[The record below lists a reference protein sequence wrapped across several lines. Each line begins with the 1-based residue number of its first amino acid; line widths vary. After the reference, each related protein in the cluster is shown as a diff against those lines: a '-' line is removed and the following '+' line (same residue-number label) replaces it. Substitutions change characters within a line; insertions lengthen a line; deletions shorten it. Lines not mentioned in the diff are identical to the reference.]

1 MRDHAKVAAA
11 LLLQER
17 GYADSEINHG
27 LSFYKDGIKFT
38 KSSIMSLTNGAED
51 FIKLQHDSHYV
62 GTSFYRGLAYFWA
75 RKYRFCMRG
84 DVLCHGD
91 GYKGKSIQQ
100 IRRTVHQK
108 FLDEG
113 LALDGETQRHDEII
127 NAAFVGYSN
136 YTQDEVA
143 A

>member
-1 MRDHAKVAAA
+1 MTYRDHAKVAAS

-38 KSSIMSLTNGAED
+38 KSSIRQLTNGAEI
-51 FIKLQHDSHYV
+51 FIKIQQDNHYV

-75 RKYRFCMRG
+75 YKYRFCMRG
-84 DVLCHGD
+84 DAHGN
-91 GYKGKSIQQ
+91 GYKGKSVQQ

-113 LALDGETQRHDEII
+113 LALSGETQRHDEII
-127 NAAFVGYSN
+127 NTAFSGYSN
-136 YTQDEVA
+136 YTQDEETA
-143 A
+143 

>member
-38 KSSIMSLTNGAED
+38 KTSIRQLTSGAED
-51 FIKLQHDSHYV
+51 FIKIQQDNHYV

-84 DVLCHGD
+84 DAHGN

-108 FLDEG
+108 ILDEG
-113 LALDGETQRHDEII
+113 LALTDETQRHDEII
-127 NAAFVGYSN
+127 NTAFGGYSN
-136 YTQDEVA
+136 YTQDEETA
-143 A
+143 

>member
-1 MRDHAKVAAA
+1 MRAYDKTGIATS
-11 LLLQER
+11 LLLRER
-17 GYADSEINHG
+17 GYTTSEIEHG
-27 LSFYKDGIKFT
+27 LSFYKNDIEFT

-91 GYKGKSIQQ
+91 G
-100 IRRTVHQK
+100 
-108 FLDEG
+108 
-113 LALDGETQRHDEII
+113 
-127 NAAFVGYSN
+127 
-136 YTQDEVA
+136 
-143 A
+143 